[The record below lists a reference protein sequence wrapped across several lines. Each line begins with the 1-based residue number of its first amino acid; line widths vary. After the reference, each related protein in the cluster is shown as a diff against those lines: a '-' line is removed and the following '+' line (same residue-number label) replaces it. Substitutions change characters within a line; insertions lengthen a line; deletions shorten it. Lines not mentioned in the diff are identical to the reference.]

1 MGLFPL
7 PPSPLDAWN
16 RDERVRWETGSM
28 KFFLFFLFLKFS
40 QSAFERMFLGL
51 DRFFGEKKRR
61 EGIEFIGKSN
71 LMEKILGTKK
81 FLRFFYHF
89 EMFYQVKAKT

>member
-61 EGIEFIGKSN
+61 KGIEFIV
-71 LMEKILGTKK
+71 METKK